1 MLAPFLSGEPSPG
14 FHTKARLV
22 PAAVALS
29 VAGWPSVIGPLLP
42 AAELGGVLDGDNHLV
57 GRAGQAVAI
66 GHGQREGERRR
77 CARRRE
83 GGWAAPSRCSKSRPD
98 RPSAAS
104 RSSAAY
110 GRQDRCWRR
119 R

>member
-42 AAELGGVLDGDNHLV
+42 AASALGAASLTVTITSSVVPARPRLSV
-57 GRAGQAVAI
+57 TASVKASVAGAPGAVKV
-66 GHGQREGERRR
+66 
-77 CARRRE
+77 
-83 GGWAAPSRCSKSRPD
+83 GWAALPLLKVTAGPPVCCQP
-98 RPSAAS
+98 
-104 RSSAAY
+104 
-110 GRQDRCWRR
+110 
-119 R
+119 